1 MPDFSKIDADFDD
14 VGQSLG
20 AVDSQL
26 SQYGSTAEDQQRV
39 NDFRALLEV
48 TLAIN
53 ASLDLDEVLELVMRK
68 AIELMHAERGLVMLL
83 DDQNELQV
91 KAAYNLA
98 KDELNDNDFRISGS
112 VTSKVAASG
121 QSIYSSDAQSD
132 EETRGQKSIV
142 ELNIRSILC
151 VPMTIKD
158 TVTGVIYLDSR
169 ATATSKI
176 FSKPDLYL
184 LELYAQMVA
193 RAVENAKV
201 YDSLRRMQRY
211 LESVV
216 SSSPVGIIVM
226 DHAGRIATINTIA
239 LEILDLNKDRIRLLG
254 RDLSPT
260 RLQEVLPES
269 QRSHWNTLIN
279 TVIATGSEFGDPR
292 FYHNTGYLE
301 KILSV
306 KIAPIASLST
316 GDEGLIMTIED
327 ATEKV
332 TMEQYVIL
340 SEKLVARGEMAAS
353 VAHELNNYLAIISNN
368 AELMNLNIE
377 REKFDKVKF
386 NSSSIIENVF
396 KIKRFVDSLMDFSNP
411 EPEYISYDI
420 RRLIDDL
427 LFSLRIQPRLKLVQF
442 SIDMGGE
449 IPNLEIDVGQVQQVL
464 MNLLN
469 NAADAIEERAIAANE
484 SGESYSREIGI
495 NVSYRPDADQILISV
510 RDNGM
515 GMLPETLEKV
525 FNLHFTTKKGGHG
538 LGLFNCRK
546 IAKQHDGELTVMSE
560 RHVGTTFTL
569 TLPRLHAT
577 PQPAQ

>member
-1 MPDFSKIDADFDD
+1 MPDFARLETDLGD
-14 VGQSLG
+14 VEQSLG
-20 AVDSQL
+20 DVDSNL
-26 SQYGSTAEDQQRV
+26 SQFGSSDEDLRRV
-39 NDFRALLEV
+39 QDLRELLQV

-53 ASLDLDEVLELVMRK
+53 ASLDLDEVLELVMHK

-83 DDQNELQV
+83 DEKNELQV

-98 KDELNDNDFRISGS
+98 KEQLSDSDFRISSG
-112 VTSKVAASG
+112 VTSRVAATG

-132 EETRGQKSIV
+132 EETRGLKSIV

-151 VPMTIKD
+151 VPMTIKE

-169 ATATSKI
+169 ATATSKM
-176 FSKPDLYL
+176 FSKVDLYL

-216 SSSPVGIIVM
+216 SNSPVGIIVM
-226 DHAGRIATINTIA
+226 DHAGHIATINTIA
-239 LEILDLNKDRIRLLG
+239 LEILDLNKDKIRLLG
-254 RDLSPT
+254 RDLAPT
-260 RLQEVLPES
+260 RLQQVIPDS
-269 QRSHWNTLIN
+269 QRSHWNTMMN
-279 TVIATGSEFGDPR
+279 TVIATGTEFSDPR

-301 KILSV
+301 KILSI
-306 KIAPIASLST
+306 KIAPIASLAT
-316 GDEGLIMTIED
+316 GDEGMIMTIED

-386 NSSSIIENVF
+386 NSSSIIDNVF

-411 EPEYISYDI
+411 EPEYISYDL

-427 LFSLRIQPRLKLVQF
+427 LFSLRIQPRFKLVQF
-442 SIDMGGE
+442 SIDMGSDL
-449 IPNLEIDVGQVQQVL
+449 PNLEIDVGQIQQVL

-469 NAADAIEERAIAANE
+469 NAADAIEERAIAADAA
-484 SGESYSREIGI
+484 GESFNRQIGI
-495 NVSYRPDADQILISV
+495 AVSYREANELIV
-510 RDNGM
+510 VDIRDNGM
-515 GMLPETLEKV
+515 GMTPETREKV

-546 IAKQHDGELTVMSE
+546 IATQHGGTLQVESQPML
-560 RHVGTTFTL
+560 GTTFTL
-569 TLPRLHAT
+569 TLPRLHTTLKAVE
-577 PQPAQ
+577 